1 MNRATSRA
9 GAAWLRTGLLLA
21 GSCFCLALAGTWL
34 QSDTPAD
41 QPSVVRAGFNIG
53 KVLKHKD
60 TAVKMGKAVQKA
72 SEEITP
78 EQEYY
83 IGRAVAANVLA
94 KYKPLDNQAVN
105 KYLNLVGQSL
115 ALASDRPQTFGGYH
129 FLALDT
135 SEINACACPGG
146 LILVSRG
153 LLGCCASEDD
163 LAAVL
168 AHEIGHVQYQHG
180 LKAIKQSR
188 SMEVAKIFAD
198 AGTKALVGGQVSKL
212 VGLLEGTVGDIVE
225 TMMVSGYS
233 REQEGEADLASL
245 TVVSRVGYDPQGLI
259 RVLGE
264 MKKRFK
270 PTSTGFAKTHP
281 DPQDRINE
289 AKSRIGGQ
297 ECPSVAPQRTARF
310 QKACK

>member
-1 MNRATSRA
+1 MSRAARRA
-9 GAAWLRTGLLLA
+9 GAARLRTGLLLA
-21 GSCFCLALAGTWL
+21 GSCMCLALAGAWL
-34 QSDTPAD
+34 QGGTPPD
-41 QPSVVRAGFNIG
+41 QPSVVQAGFNIG
-53 KVLKHKD
+53 KVLKHAD
-60 TAVKMGKAVQKA
+60 TAVKVGKAAQKA

-105 KYLNLVGQSL
+105 KYLNLVGQAL
-115 ALASDRPQTFGGYH
+115 AQASDRPQTFGGYH

-146 LILVSRG
+146 LVLVTRG
-153 LLGCCASEDD
+153 LLECCSSEDD

-233 REQEGEADLASL
+233 REQESEADLASL
-245 TVVSRVGYDPQGLI
+245 NVTSRVGYDPQGLI

-264 MKKRFK
+264 MKKHFK

-281 DPQDRINE
+281 DPQDRIKE
-289 AKSRIGGQ
+289 AKSRIGGR
-297 ECPSVAPQRTARF
+297 ECPSVTPQRTARF
-310 QKACK
+310 QKVCK